1 MRIVLICGKWFNFQ
15 TARVSSVTNEG
26 MSELWD
32 KMKDFRNK
40 MTQSGDLE
48 RLREKQ
54 HVKWMHNHIRD
65 SMTALFNEHPTV
77 KRLTPKLEFLVE
89 KGVMTSGYA
98 ADIVLQEFS
107 RSFTNHSSANDVIN
121 RTELERHID
130 KEIDRWHQ

>member
-1 MRIVLICGKWFNFQ
+1 MRIVLICGKWFFFQ

-48 RLREKQ
+48 RMREKQ
-54 HVKWMHNHIRD
+54 HVKWMRNHIRD

-107 RSFTNHSSANDVIN
+107 RSFTNRRSANDVIET
-121 RTELERHID
+121 TELERHID
-130 KEIDRWHQ
+130 KEIDGWHR